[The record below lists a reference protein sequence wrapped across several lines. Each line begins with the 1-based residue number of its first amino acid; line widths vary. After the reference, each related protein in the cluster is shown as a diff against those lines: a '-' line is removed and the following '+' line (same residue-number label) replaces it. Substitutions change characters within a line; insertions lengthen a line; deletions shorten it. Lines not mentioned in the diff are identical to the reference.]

1 MIASLYRDEF
11 FADKMEADDFGTR
24 FLFEMT
30 DHRVANHLVELF
42 QRVGHGK
49 NRLAQRFRGV
59 APLGR
64 LAHDEDDFVH
74 VRPPKIKTAGEPDRP
89 TGGWNFLALT
99 RPAIPRRYLPGG
111 RRRTAA
117 AAPRRSRGWSPAAP
131 RSASPP
137 PRPRPRS

>member
-1 MIASLYRDEF
+1 
-11 FADKMEADDFGTR
+11 MEADDFGTR

-64 LAHDEDDFVH
+64 LAYDEDDFVH
-74 VRPPKIKTAGEPDRP
+74 VSTSQNTTAGGPDRP
-89 TGGWNFLALT
+89 TGGLNCVALT
-99 RPAIPRRYLPGG
+99 RPAILRRFLPGG
-111 RRRTAA
+111 RRRTAGA
-117 AAPRRSRGWSPAAP
+117 SPRRNPGWSREGIRRAP
-131 RSASPP
+131 MG
-137 PRPRPRS
+137 